1 MVTLNDIKGLS
12 NIHNIPK
19 TIHVNENICLD
30 TFLADNLSGKPK
42 TVVYD
47 FDVFLEDYGV
57 NLQRPYVWNLIHQ
70 QEFSLSILLDKPIPP
85 ETYTTVELV
94 GRGGGEGGLR
104 KVLVID
110 GKQRLMTIQRFL
122 NNEFPI
128 PINGQLVCFE
138 SFNEDAHWFFI
149 RQIQYLTSTTY
160 YASDDKRDSFYMSDY
175 MKIILFNFYNFAGTQ
190 QEETHKNM
198 LQGFLEN
205 SKK

>member
-30 TFLADNLSGKPK
+30 PFLADNLSGNPK

-47 FDVFLEDYGV
+47 FEVWLEDYGV
-57 NLQRPYVWNLIHQ
+57 NLQRPYVWNLIQQ
-70 QEFSLSILLDKPIPP
+70 QEFILSILLDKPIPP
-85 ETYTTVELV
+85 VVVVDMDSGYNTD
-94 GRGGGEGGLR
+94 GLR

-122 NNEFPI
+122 NNGFPI
-128 PINGQLVCFE
+128 PINGQLVCFD
-138 SFNEDAHWFFI
+138 SFDDDAHWFFI

>member
-30 TFLADNLSGKPK
+30 PFLADNLSDKPK

-57 NLQRPYVWNLIHQ
+57 NLQRPYVWNLIQQ
-70 QEFSLSILLDKPIPP
+70 QEFILSILLDKPIPP
-85 ETYTTVELV
+85 VV
-94 GRGGGEGGLR
+94 VVDIDPSRGEGGLR

-138 SFNEDAHWFFI
+138 SFDDDAHWFFI

-160 YASDDKRDSFYMSDY
+160 YASDDKRDSFYMPDY

>member
-19 TIHVNENICLD
+19 AIHVNENICLD
-30 TFLADNLSGKPK
+30 PFLADNLSDNPK

-47 FDVFLEDYGV
+47 FEVWLEDYGV
-57 NLQRPYVWNLIHQ
+57 NLQRPYVWNLIQQ
-70 QEFSLSILLDKPIPP
+70 QEFILSILLDKPIPP
-85 ETYTTVELV
+85 VVVVDMDSGYNTT
-94 GRGGGEGGLR
+94 GLH

-138 SFNEDAHWFFI
+138 SFDEDAHWFFI
-149 RQIQYLTSTTY
+149 HQIKYLTFTTY
-160 YASDDKRDSFYMSDY
+160 YASDDKHDSCYISDY
-175 MKIILFNFYNFAGTQ
+175 MKIILFNYYNFAGTQ

-198 LQGFLEN
+198 LQDFLEN
-205 SKK
+205 SKQ

>member
-1 MVTLNDIKGLS
+1 MVTLNEIKGLS

-19 TIHVNENICLD
+19 TIHTNENVCLD
-30 TFLADNLSGKPK
+30 PFLADNLSDHPK
-42 TVVYD
+42 TVIYD
-47 FDVFLEDYGV
+47 FNVWLEDYGV
-57 NLQRPYVWNLIHQ
+57 NLQRPYVWNLIQQ
-70 QEFSLSILLDKPIPP
+70 QEFILSILLNKPIPP
-85 ETYTTVELV
+85 VVVVDMDSGYNTD
-94 GRGGGEGGLR
+94 GLR

-138 SFNEDAHWFFI
+138 SFDDDAHWFFI

>member
-30 TFLADNLSGKPK
+30 PFLADNLSGKPK

-57 NLQRPYVWNLIHQ
+57 NLQRPYVWNLIQQ
-70 QEFSLSILLDKPIPP
+70 QEFILSILLDKPIPP
-85 ETYTTVELV
+85 VV
-94 GRGGGEGGLR
+94 VVDIDSRVHVGLR
-104 KVLVID
+104 KELVID

-122 NNEFPI
+122 RNELSVPI
-128 PINGQLVCFE
+128 GDKMVCFE
-138 SFNEDAHWFFI
+138 SFDDDAHWFFI

-160 YASDDKRDSFYMSDY
+160 YASDDPEDSCFITDD

-190 QEETHKNM
+190 QEEIHKNM

>member
-30 TFLADNLSGKPK
+30 PFLADNLSGKPK

-47 FDVFLEDYGV
+47 FEVWLEDYGV
-57 NLQRPYVWNLIHQ
+57 NLQRPYVWNLIQQ
-70 QEFSLSILLDKPIPP
+70 QEFILSILLDKPIPP
-85 ETYTTVELV
+85 VVVVDMDSGYNTD
-94 GRGGGEGGLR
+94 GLR

-138 SFNEDAHWFFI
+138 SFDDDAHWFFI

-160 YASDDKRDSFYMSDY
+160 YASDDKRDSFYMSDD